1 MFWII
6 CGALTCFVG
15 LAIAVPFLRK
25 NSDLD
30 DEPTAAY
37 DLRIYRDQLR
47 EVERDLERGVIDPA
61 EAERLRTEIGRKVL
75 AADRAAEATA
85 VPTTRHDSIG
95 AMAVLALI
103 VGGAFALYAY
113 MGSPGLKD
121 EPIVARY
128 AEAEESYRNR
138 PSQEEAEAKAPKPER
153 PAPDANYAELIERLR
168 EAVAQ
173 NPDDPQGLMLL
184 AQHEEQLG
192 NLAAARKAA
201 QHLLEVRG
209 KEASA
214 DDHAALAALMT
225 DAAGGTITPEAEEQI
240 GTALAMDRTNP
251 RARFLAGVLQWQ
263 NGRPDRAFPIW
274 AALLAEGPDDAPW
287 NRIIRERIPDLAWL
301 AGEPNYTPPEP
312 RAALPGPSAED
323 MAAAENLSPEERQE
337 FVASMVKRLEA
348 RLATEGGTPDEWA
361 RLISSLVVI
370 GQTDHARDILTEA
383 RGRFGSDA
391 EASAMIEAAAKQ
403 AGLE

>member
-15 LAIAVPFLRK
+15 LAIAAPFLRR
-25 NSDLD
+25 NSALEDA
-30 DEPTAAY
+30 PTAAY
-37 DLRIYRDQLR
+37 DLRVYRDQLR

-75 AADRAAEATA
+75 AADRALETSG
-85 VPTTRHDSIG
+85 TRPGRQNSIG

-103 VGGAFALYAY
+103 VAGAFGLYAY
-113 MGSPGLKD
+113 IGNPGQKD
-121 EPIVARY
+121 QPIVARY
-128 AEAEESYRNR
+128 AEAEDSYRNR

-153 PAPDANYAELIERLR
+153 PAPDAGYEELIARLR
-168 EAVAQ
+168 QAVAQ
-173 NPDDPQGLMLL
+173 NPDDPQGLTLL
-184 AQHEEQLG
+184 AQHEERLG
-192 NLAAARKAA
+192 NLPAARKAA
-201 QHLLEVRG
+201 QHLLEIRG
-209 KEASA
+209 KDASA

-225 DAAGGTITPEAEEQI
+225 DAAGGTITPEAEAQI
-240 GTALAMDRTNP
+240 AAALAMDRTNA

-287 NRIIRERIPDLAWL
+287 NRIIRQRILDLAWL

-312 RAALPGPSAED
+312 RTALPGPNAED
-323 MAAAENLSPEERQE
+323 MAAAENLSPEQRQD
-337 FVASMVKRLEA
+337 FIASMVKRLEA

-383 RGRFGSDA
+383 RGRFGSDP
-391 EASAMIEAAAKQ
+391 EASAQIEAAAQQ